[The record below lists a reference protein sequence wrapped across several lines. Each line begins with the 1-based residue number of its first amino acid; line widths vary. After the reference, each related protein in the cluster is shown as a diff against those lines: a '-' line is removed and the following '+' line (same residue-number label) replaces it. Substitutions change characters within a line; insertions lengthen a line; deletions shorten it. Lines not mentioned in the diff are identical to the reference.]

1 MKTCV
6 QLNSERSERFHHKL
20 NNMCL
25 VGEGLECNHY
35 KLGNGYWAPHVWNW
49 DGLKEGSDVWQIC
62 HKGDKSKT
70 LITLSQI

>member
-1 MKTCV
+1 MKS
-6 QLNSERSERFHHKL
+6 LDI
-20 NNMCL
+20 
-25 VGEGLECNHY
+25 EGLECNPY
-35 KLGNGYWAPHVWNW
+35 ELGNGYWARHVWNW

>member
-35 KLGNGYWAPHVWNW
+35 KLGNGK
-49 DGLKEGSDVWQIC
+49 LGSPCLELGWFERG
-62 HKGDKSKT
+62 K
-70 LITLSQI
+70 